1 MKFPRKHGVM
11 MNFLSSMLRDE
22 VINIAFLTIMFMGG
36 DHIDFALHPLSD
48 GIVFNTGL
56 AQA

>member
-22 VINIAFLTIMFMGG
+22 VINIAFLTIMTIGG
-36 DHIDFALHPLSD
+36 GHIDFALHPLSV
-48 GIVFNTGL
+48 GIGL
-56 AQA
+56 NMNE